1 MESLVLAG
9 RGGRGI
15 AELIKHLSHLETKG
29 WLYLLFS
36 FAISIAMFYA
46 LKYFIPWLMKKAT
59 KRCFPFFSW
68 VAIPRYNFLIA
79 TTCFLIFFSL
89 VGYMSPIGDDVIFFF
104 CHGMGLLL
112 ILFGLFARLQR
123 SIMFNQGDYYLSR
136 FALLGIY
143 KKLPRIG
150 FKADGYPDKDIIK
163 LYSNNKKV
171 CKIRWL
177 YYTTEGQ
184 RHINEMICNLIK

>member
-9 RGGRGI
+9 RGRGI

-104 CHGMGLLL
+104 CQGMGGLL

-123 SIMFNQGDYYLSR
+123 SIMFNQCDYYVSR

-143 KKLPRIG
+143 KKLPRIE